1 MEEFCIHRAKR
12 SMRRSPSA
20 PGRSARRPTARR
32 AGHTQL
38 AGDALEW
45 YVAEM
50 NSTLQKLLPAIEQWP
65 EEDQEALVE
74 AAREIE
80 ALRTGVYTMSPA
92 EEAAVAEGLAQ
103 AERGDLASDARI
115 AELWK
120 RAGL

>member
-1 MEEFCIHRAKR
+1 
-12 SMRRSPSA
+12 
-20 PGRSARRPTARR
+20 
-32 AGHTQL
+32 
-38 AGDALEW
+38 
-45 YVAEM
+45 M
-50 NSTLQKLLPAIEQWP
+50 NSTLHKLLPAIEEWP

-103 AERGDLASDARI
+103 AERGDFASDARI